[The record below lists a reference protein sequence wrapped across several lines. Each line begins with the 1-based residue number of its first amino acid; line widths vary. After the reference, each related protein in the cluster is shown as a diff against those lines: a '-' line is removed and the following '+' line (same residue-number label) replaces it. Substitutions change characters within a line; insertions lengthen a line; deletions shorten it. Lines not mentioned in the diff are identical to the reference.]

1 MKEIFVL
8 TEHRQGEIQ
17 DVTFELLSGAAGFA
31 EKNDGSVTAVLL
43 GSGVDTFIDELKG
56 WAHKILVVED
66 NKLKDFNADAY
77 QKVLSSLIK
86 EYKPYTTFIAQSGF
100 GVDVAPSLAVELDCP
115 LTTDCYDINIKDGQL
130 FAFRQMYGGKV
141 NAIIKINESPSTV
154 LTLRP
159 ASFKPEKGNFQ
170 TEVVKADS
178 PLKEEITYRKFLE
191 YVEAAVGEVD
201 ITQADIVIGVGRGIK
216 EEDNIPV
223 VQELADALG
232 GVLACSR
239 PIVDAG
245 WLPKDRQVGSSGKTI
260 KPKLYIALG
269 ISGAFQHVSGMKSAD
284 TVVAV
289 NKDCNAPIFG
299 VADYGIVDDLL
310 KVVPVLTNRFKEL
323 KAD

>member
-31 EKNDGSVTAVLL
+31 EKVDGSVTAVLL
-43 GSGVDTFIDELKG
+43 GSGVDDFVNKLKG
-56 WAHKILVVED
+56 WAHKILVIED
-66 NKLKDFNADAY
+66 DKLKNFNADAY
-77 QKVLSSLIK
+77 QAVLSSLIK
-86 EYKPYTTFIAQSGF
+86 EHKPYITLMAQSGF
-100 GVDVAPSLAVELDCP
+100 GVDVAPSLAVELDYP
-115 LTTDCYDINIKDGQL
+115 LTTDCYELESKDDEL
-130 FAFRQMYGGKV
+130 FAYRQMYGGKV
-141 NAIIKINESPSTV
+141 NACVKIDNDQGAV
-154 LTLRP
+154 LTVRP
-159 ASFKPEKGNFQ
+159 ASFKPDKGDVK
-170 TEVVKADS
+170 TEVEKADC
-178 PLKEEITYRKFLE
+178 PLKEEISYRKFLE

-201 ITQADIVIGVGRGIK
+201 ISQADIVIGVGRGIK
-216 EEDNIPV
+216 EEDNISA
-223 VQELADALG
+223 VQELADTLG

-269 ISGAFQHVSGMKSAD
+269 ISGAFQHVSGMKGAD

-289 NKDCNAPIFG
+289 NKDSNAPIFG

-310 KVVPVLTNRFKEL
+310 KVVPALTNRFKEL